1 MNSYILTKSERA
13 FIGAYVRYK
22 KATFEVFDC
31 LEDPERNEK
40 ILSDIFRK
48 FDADHRK
55 EVREYMVEYAR
66 MI

>member
-1 MNSYILTKSERA
+1 MNSYILTKSERS

-48 FDADHRK
+48 LDAEHRK
-55 EVREYMVEYAR
+55 EVLEYMVEYAR

>member
-22 KATFEVFDC
+22 KAIFEVFDC
-31 LEDPERNEK
+31 IEDPERNEK

-48 FDADHRK
+48 FDEDHRK
-55 EVREYMVEYAR
+55 EVREYMIEYAR
-66 MI
+66 ML